1 VERLSRNVASALT
14 KKGFQ
19 HGDILFFVTYEIVNM
34 GIMQMAVW
42 MLGGA
47 TRGCFQQETP
57 GNLKTINISG
67 KLIKINFKEEFARQM
82 KEVKCKFVAVD
93 SKTAPL
99 IQEAIAICDFDCEM
113 INVGDIPVQATIE
126 FSDLRADDGLGKYL
140 HL

>member
-1 VERLSRNVASALT
+1 VASALT

-67 KLIKINFKEEFARQM
+67 KLIKINFKEEF
-82 KEVKCKFVAVD
+82 D

>member
-14 KKGFQ
+14 KRGFQ
-19 HGDILFFVTYEIVNM
+19 HGDILFFVTYDIVNM

-57 GNLKTINISG
+57 GNLKTSNISG
-67 KLIKINFKEEFARQM
+67 KLINKMNVKEEFARQM

-93 SKTAPL
+93 SKTVAP
-99 IQEAIAICDFDCEM
+99 IEQAIEICNFDCEM
-113 INVGDIPVQATIE
+113 INVGDIPVQDTIE
-126 FSDLRADDGLGKYL
+126 FSDLSTDDGLGK
-140 HL
+140 

>member
-1 VERLSRNVASALT
+1 VASALT

-19 HGDILFFVTYEIVNM
+19 HGDILFFVTYDIVNM

-67 KLIKINFKEEFARQM
+67 KLINKMNFKEEFSRWLQN
-82 KEVKCKFVAVD
+82 CRTD
-93 SKTAPL
+93 WTS
-99 IQEAIAICDFDCEM
+99 
-113 INVGDIPVQATIE
+113 NW
-126 FSDLRADDGLGKYL
+126 DLQFWLWND
-140 HL
+140 

>member
-19 HGDILFFVTYEIVNM
+19 HGDILFFVTYDIVNM

-47 TRGCFQQETP
+47 TRGCFQQETI
-57 GNLKTINISG
+57 GNVKNICLWQLM
-67 KLIKINFKEEFARQM
+67 KKIQFKEEFARQM

-99 IQEAIAICDFDCEM
+99 IQEAIKICNFDCEM
-113 INVGDIPVQATIE
+113 INVGDIPVQDTIE
-126 FSDLRADDGLGKYL
+126 FSDLSTDDGLGKY
-140 HL
+140 